1 VSEPSREQQAG
12 DPSLYYRRHVFCC
25 TNERPAGHPRGCCK
39 AKGSEK
45 LRNYMKARAKELG
58 LHDVRINASGCLDRC
73 ELGPTMVIYPEGVW
87 YSYKTPEDI
96 DEILI
101 THVQRGGRVLRL
113 MLRPEDGP
121 PRNGEG

>member
-1 VSEPSREQQAG
+1 MNDVAAKQQS
-12 DPSLYYRRHVFCC
+12 DPAHYYRRHVFCC

-39 AKGSEK
+39 EKSAEK

-58 LHDVRINASGCLDRC
+58 LDDVRINASGCLDRC

-87 YSYKTPEDI
+87 YSCKTSADI
-96 DEILI
+96 DEVLI
-101 THVQRGGRVLRL
+101 NHVQRGLRVERL

-121 PRNGEG
+121 PRKGG